1 MTLGEGKKKV
11 YERLDEYSSGGELTE
26 DKDMEL
32 KLADFFDIA
41 QKRVAMVKRIVAV
54 KTINRTAGKTEYSMP
69 GNFGG
74 LYRVWRDGKITGKYR
89 WKGSKIVIPERDT
102 AGTIEVEYFK
112 IPETINAETTD
123 DTEFEVAEDAAQA
136 MPFFVAAQ
144 HLFPDLVVDYS
155 AYMNQ
160 FERMLQSL
168 DTRIPGSASG
178 GGVTNSFYSGA

>member
-11 YERLDEYSSGGELTE
+11 YELLDEYSSGGELTE
-26 DKDMEL
+26 DKDIEL

-74 LYRVWRDGKITGKYR
+74 LYRVWRDGKVTGKYR

-112 IPETINAETTD
+112 IPETIDAETTD

-155 AYMNQ
+155 AYMEQ
-160 FERMLQSL
+160 FERMLQAL

-178 GGVTNSFYSGA
+178 GGVTNSFYRGA